1 MKNLKLFAMTEN
13 EMKSIGNKVKETI
26 PQTHGYAIFVFPFD
40 RPGICNYVSNGKRS
54 QMIGAISEIKQR
66 LESGE
71 VFTFNQN

>member
-1 MKNLKLFAMTEN
+1 MTESKMI
-13 EMKSIGNKVKETI
+13 EIGHKVKEMI

-40 RPGICNYVSNGKRS
+40 RPGLCNFVSNGKRS
-54 QMIGAISEIKQR
+54 QMIGAISELKKR

>member
-1 MKNLKLFAMTEN
+1 MR
-13 EMKSIGNKVKETI
+13 SIGNKVKEMI
-26 PQTHGYAIFVFPFD
+26 PKTHGYAIFVFPFD
-40 RPGICNYVSNGKRS
+40 RPGLCNYVSNGKRS